1 MQLQPGWLSQP
12 LLGAR
17 RRRRRR
23 RASPA
28 FQQWPKLP
36 DFSRSGERISSFTCL
51 VLLGFEFLLAS
62 AAAGINLVRR
72 WEGGASSAEDLVSRA
87 SVLIP

>member
-1 MQLQPGWLSQP
+1 MQLQPGWLSRP
-12 LLGAR
+12 LLGA
-17 RRRRRR
+17 RRRRR

-36 DFSRSGERISSFTCL
+36 DFSRSGERISSFSCL

-62 AAAGINLVRR
+62 AAAGINLGRR
-72 WEGGASSAEDLVSRA
+72 WEAGGGPSSAEDLVSRA